1 VIKMLTFNGKL
12 SSRLLLNLLHSIW
25 AIPCVLIIR
34 LLRPIILIRIGT
46 LFSGRIGHF
55 AMDAGIQ
62 WAEQQNHNHGIID
75 LYWLERPI
83 SNKQWAT
90 MVCRNFLVF
99 SWVSHLGR
107 WNRLIPGGKANYR
120 SSSVTVSRDINGMME
135 NHNIQFDFLPEE
147 MDKGRLWLKEQGWK
161 EGQKFVCLQVR
172 DSTYLSTHRYTA
184 QSDLGDYHSYRNS
197 DIETYSLAIRWLVDQ
212 GVWVLRMGKLV
223 NKRVSIKHPRVLDYP
238 FHPERSDFLDVWL
251 FANCDLCIST
261 GSGPDAVSD
270 VYRKPILF
278 LNYLPLIDLLSW
290 SRTLN
295 HPKNLVW
302 EKTGRPLI
310 LNEHLEYKFHHTEQY
325 ENSGIKII
333 NLSKE
338 EILATVE
345 EGWKRLEGTWVDT
358 KNDTKEQKKF
368 WNMLIN
374 HRNSSGHHGY
384 IHEEAK
390 ISSIFLRNN
399 ANFLE

>member
-1 VIKMLTFNGKL
+1 MLTFNGKL

-278 LNYLPLIDLLSW
+278 LNYLPLVDMFSW

-338 EILATVE
+338 EILAAVE

>member
-1 VIKMLTFNGKL
+1 MIPSFKDKL
-12 SSRLLLNLLHSIW
+12 NPRLLVNLLYSVW

-46 LFSGRIGHF
+46 FFSGRIGHF
-55 AMDAGIQ
+55 GMDAGMQ
-62 WAEQQNHNHGIID
+62 WAERQKYNHRIID
-75 LYWLERPI
+75 LYWLEEPI

-107 WNRLIPGGKANYR
+107 WNRLIPGGKSHYR
-120 SSSVTVSRDINGMME
+120 SSSVTHSRDINGIME
-135 NHNIQFDFLPEE
+135 NYNIQFDFLPEE

-172 DSTYLSTHRYTA
+172 DSAYLGFEEWHTQY
-184 QSDLGDYHSYRNS
+184 DWNYHSYRDS
-197 DIETYSLAIRWLVDQ
+197 DIETYNLAIRWLADQ
-212 GVWVLRMGKLV
+212 GVWVLRMGKSV
-223 NKRVSIKHPRVLDYP
+223 NNRVSIKHPRVIDYP

-261 GSGPDAVSD
+261 GSGPDTISD
-270 VYRKPILF
+270 VYRKPIIF
-278 LNYLPLIDLLSW
+278 LNFLPLFEMWSW
-290 SRTLN
+290 SKTLN
-295 HPKNLVW
+295 YPKHLVW
-302 EKTGRPLI
+302 EKTGKPLT
-310 LNEHLEYKFHHTEQY
+310 LNEHLEYKFSHTEQY

-358 KNDTKEQKKF
+358 KNDIEEQKKF
-368 WNMLIN
+368 WSVLIN
-374 HRNSSGHHGY
+374 HRHFSRYHGY
-384 IHEEAK
+384 IHDDAK
-390 ISSIFLRNN
+390 ISSIFLRSN
-399 ANFLE
+399 ANFLQ

>member
-1 VIKMLTFNGKL
+1 MLTFNGKL

-172 DSTYLSTHRYTA
+172 DSAYLGLEEWHTQY
-184 QSDLGDYHSYRNS
+184 DWNYHSYRDS
-197 DIETYSLAIRWLVDQ
+197 DIETYNPAIRWLADQ
-212 GVWVLRMGKLV
+212 GVWVLRMGKSV
-223 NKRVSIKHPRVLDYP
+223 NNRVSIKHPRVIDYP

-261 GSGPDAVSD
+261 ASGPDLISD

-278 LNYLPLIDLLSW
+278 LNYLPLIDLFSW
-290 SRTLN
+290 SKTLN

-302 EKTGRPLI
+302 EKTGESLT
-310 LNEHLEYKFHHTEQY
+310 LNEHLEHKFHHTEQY

-358 KNDTKEQKKF
+358 KHDIEEQKKF
-368 WNMLIN
+368 WSILIN
-374 HRNSSGHHGY
+374 YRYFSRYHSY
-384 IHEEAK
+384 IHDDAK
-390 ISSIFLRNN
+390 ISSTFLRNN
-399 ANFLE
+399 ANFLK